1 MRKTLN
7 SMFQKEPRNWKKS
20 FKKTSSCNQ
29 EGCKYKIIFQ
39 SDDGTQYKIYPKLSK
54 KYTQHSKCYNFYEFI
69 LLDHKLSYEKKSIFN
84 ELILEEINLLKG
96 KVKTYKELT
105 KIINKKF
112 STEFQMAQIKY
123 QAMKFLKETY
133 GDPDKDA
140 YKFVEL
146 AKEAAKDGGYFKHST
161 NSSQE
166 LFRMI
171 YLSKTMQIYSNY
183 FLDLVI
189 VDSTYRR
196 NRFNLPLINVIGINN
211 LGQNIMLAF
220 GLLSN
225 ETNEAYEWFFSQLK
239 SAWGKNKPLNFIID
253 GCEEMKKSFILFYH
267 WFIVFRNFEAF

>member
-1 MRKTLN
+1 
-7 SMFQKEPRNWKKS
+7 
-20 FKKTSSCNQ
+20 
-29 EGCKYKIIFQ
+29 
-39 SDDGTQYKIYPKLSK
+39 
-54 KYTQHSKCYNFYEFI
+54 
-69 LLDHKLSYEKKSIFN
+69 
-84 ELILEEINLLKG
+84 
-96 KVKTYKELT
+96 
-105 KIINKKF
+105 
-112 STEFQMAQIKY
+112 MAQIKY

-171 YLSKTMQIYSNY
+171 YLSKTIQIYSNY

-189 VDSTYRR
+189 VDATFWR
-196 NRFNLPLINVIGINN
+196 NHFNFSLINVIGINN

-225 ETNEAYEWFFSQLK
+225 ETNEAHEW
-239 SAWGKNKPLNFIID
+239 
-253 GCEEMKKSFILFYH
+253 
-267 WFIVFRNFEAF
+267 VFLTVEKCMG